1 MKFKDLALSGH
12 GTDLVTK
19 RTQPCGVWYTSRE
32 CGLGKSGAFREGGV
46 NTATMRSP
54 VNIPINVHNIENM
67 LVLPYEYIN
76 LVSQS
81 LVHRRFQSTMYH
93 STKLPETS
101 VSQPRCYNPI

>member
-54 VNIPINVHNIENM
+54 TSIPINVHNIENISI
-67 LVLPYEYIN
+67 LPTFFTYLHVIYATVVFTQTATSN
-76 LVSQS
+76 TS
-81 LVHRRFQSTMYH
+81 L
-93 STKLPETS
+93 
-101 VSQPRCYNPI
+101 C